1 MIDPA
6 QRAAELRALLTR
18 YSHHY
23 YVLSAPLV
31 SDAEYDALFNELRAI
46 EAAHPELLA
55 PDSPTQRAGSDLTE
69 NWVKVRHAAPIL
81 SLSNAYSP
89 DDLLAWEERNL
100 RLLPSGT
107 TLDYTLEPKLDGLTI
122 VLTYENG
129 VLTGAATRG
138 DGEVGDDVTPNIRT
152 VRSIPLRIP
161 ATGDLPA
168 PARLVVRGEVMYLR
182 RDFEAL
188 NQRQIDAGLPP
199 FINARNAASGALKQ
213 KDSRITA
220 ARPLTAFVYQI
231 VSIDG
236 AVLDKQWDILN
247 YLRDMGFRVAPESA
261 HYPTLSHI
269 IQQIPTWE
277 NRRDTLDYEIDGVVI
292 KVNDQAIA
300 RELGVVGKDPRAATA
315 YKFAAREASTRLES
329 VSVSI
334 GRTGRVAPTAVLS
347 PVFLGGVTV
356 SSATL
361 HNYDYVALLDVRIG
375 DTVVVKRAGDVIPN
389 VIGVLEAA
397 RTGAEQPI
405 TPPERCPF
413 CDTPI
418 VRPEGAVDYYCPNVR
433 CRERVYR
440 QIEFL
445 VSRAGLDIEG
455 FGGQTV
461 RQLIDAGLLHDE
473 ADVFALTAEQLIALD
488 RFAEKK
494 ANKLLAAIADARSR
508 PLARVI
514 AALGI
519 EGVGAT
525 LAADLA
531 NAFKDMAALRA
542 ADPEALLTVEGIGE
556 VLANAI
562 HAWFRDPYHAGVL
575 DKLVAAGVNM
585 RDDAASPAGDA
596 LAGLTFVLTGTLPT
610 LSRDDAAALIESH
623 GGKVTGSV
631 SKKTSYVVVGD
642 APGSKAEKAAALNVP
657 ILDEARLLA
666 LIAERSTIEP
676 TQENPFS

>member
-1 MIDPA
+1 
-6 QRAAELRALLTR
+6 
-18 YSHHY
+18 
-23 YVLSAPLV
+23 VLSAPLV
-31 SDAEYDALFNELRAI
+31 SDAEYDALYNELRAI
-46 EAAHPELLA
+46 EAAHPDLIT
-55 PDSPTQRAGSDLTE
+55 PDSPTQRAGSDLIE

-81 SLSNAYSP
+81 SLSNAYTP
-89 DDLLAWEERNL
+89 DDLIAWEERNL
-100 RLLPSGT
+100 KLLPSGT
-107 TLDYTLEPKLDGLTI
+107 LLDYTLEPKLDGLTI
-122 VLTYENG
+122 VLTYEHG

-138 DGEVGDDVTPNIRT
+138 DGETGDDVTPNIRT

-161 ATGDLPA
+161 AHRDLPA
-168 PARLVVRGEVMYLR
+168 PDRLVVRGEVLYLK

-231 VSIDG
+231 VSVEG
-236 AVLDKQWDILN
+236 VMLDKQWDMLN
-247 YLRDMGFRVAPESA
+247 YLRDMGFLIAAESA
-261 HYPTLSHI
+261 YYPTLSNI

-277 NRRDTLDYEIDGVVI
+277 NRRDALDYEIDGVVI
-292 KVNDQAIA
+292 KVNDQRIA

-315 YKFAAREASTRLES
+315 YKFAAREASTRLEG
-329 VSVSI
+329 VTVSI
-334 GRTGRVAPTAVLS
+334 GRTGRVAPTAVLT

-389 VIGVLEAA
+389 VIGVLEAG
-397 RTGAEQPI
+397 RTGDEQRI

-418 VRPEGAVDYYCPNVR
+418 IRPEGAVDYYCPNVQ
-433 CRERVYR
+433 CPERVYR
-440 QIEFL
+440 QIEFF

-461 RQLIDAGLLHDE
+461 RQLIEAGLLHDE
-473 ADVFALTAEQLIALD
+473 ADVFALTSEQLVALD

-494 ANKLLAAIADARSR
+494 ASKLIAAIADARNR

-514 AALGI
+514 TALGI

-525 LAADLA
+525 IAVDLA
-531 NAFKDMAALRA
+531 NTFTDMAALRA
-542 ADPEALLTVEGIGE
+542 AETEALLAVEGIGE

-562 HAWFRDPYHAGVL
+562 HAWFRDPYHAAVL
-575 DKLVAAGVNM
+575 DKLIAAGVNM
-585 RDDAASPAGDA
+585 RSEAAPRAGNA

-610 LSRDDAAALIESH
+610 LSRDEAAALIEAH
-623 GGKVTGSV
+623 GGKVTSSV

-642 APGSKAEKAAALNVP
+642 SPGSKAEKAAALNVP
-657 ILDEARLLA
+657 ILDEAGLRQLLPSTA
-666 LIAERSTIEP
+666 STPTSAE
-676 TQENPFS
+676 